1 MTSSRKNKGF
11 TLNDVLKMQQE
22 EEKRKIERIISVL
35 KNHEIPTPADIRR
48 DIRGFVGRR
57 NELMRYHVFWE
68 EHRLRLGMQSLVRAA
83 HQAHVDICRHDA
95 ALGSLARADE
105 FVDYTVG
112 YTVQKDVIAYCFLA
126 IGLKDTLRRIKKRR
140 PDITAEI
147 ENIENAYYDQDVTAV
162 VKKLRNNLAHGSV
175 AIPVWRIIIGQVRP
189 IGSMDYPKQEL
200 LEHGK
205 WDDRSR
211 RYLENVAG
219 DHVSVSKIISEH
231 FVLLEKLDRGL
242 RDLFAR
248 KRSREEEDFF
258 DIEDSYKR
266 IAKQQWIKILIR
278 QIGKGKDPYEYIQRH
293 FDPKE
298 YREILRR
305 PKHSKEQVD
314 FMIGLKGAEIDC
326 DEELRNMLYQSF
338 GADPEGM

>member
-147 ENIENAYYDQDVTAV
+147 ENIENAYYDQDVTVV
-162 VKKLRNNLAHGSV
+162 VKNLRNNLAHGSV
-175 AIPVWRIIIGQVRP
+175 VIPEWQITNDHMGH
-189 IGSMDYPKQEL
+189 IGSMVYPKQEIL
-200 LEHGK
+200 DLGV
-205 WDDRSR
+205 SR
-211 RYLENVAG
+211 
-219 DHVSVSKIISEH
+219 I
-231 FVLLEKLDRGL
+231 
-242 RDLFAR
+242 
-248 KRSREEEDFF
+248 
-258 DIEDSYKR
+258 
-266 IAKQQWIKILIR
+266 
-278 QIGKGKDPYEYIQRH
+278 
-293 FDPKE
+293 
-298 YREILRR
+298 
-305 PKHSKEQVD
+305 
-314 FMIGLKGAEIDC
+314 
-326 DEELRNMLYQSF
+326 
-338 GADPEGM
+338 